1 MRIPTWFLTAW
12 VILAVGLGIVGSYLS
27 YTQSRERTREL
38 NDIASLE
45 DGVDVVRIVGLLGGW
60 EEPELP
66 DTSEQQDNQ
75 FAPDIDQPTVVIPT
89 ATTAT
94 PIVDN
99 TVDQTSEPAATTPT
113 PAPTELVV
121 AEDATQA
128 PDVGNQ
134 RINVL
139 VMGIDQREGETGPFP
154 TDTMMVLS
162 LNPVTKSG
170 VILSI
175 PRDIYV
181 NFPLGLGRGR
191 INTANIIGETQQYPG
206 GGPEYA
212 KRTVSEFLGIPIH
225 YYVMVN
231 FTAFLE
237 VMEVVG
243 PVNICI
249 TEPIDDDK
257 YPDGSYGV
265 RPIHFDAGCQD
276 LSPDRLLEYSRT
288 RATTNGDIDRAARQ
302 QQVIL
307 AVRDKIVNVSGVTN
321 LIANVDSLWQSVSA
335 NIRTD
340 LSFEDIISL
349 GLFMEEV
356 PSENIVNAT
365 IGYDR
370 VTIETLPTGDQVL
383 VPIRNDIYAL
393 VAELFRR

>member
-1 MRIPTWFLTAW
+1 MRIPTWVLTVW
-12 VILAVGLGIVGSYLS
+12 VILAVVFGIVGSYFS
-27 YTQSRERTREL
+27 YTQSRTRTREL

-45 DGVDVVRIVGLLGGW
+45 EGVDVLRIIGLLGGW

-66 DTSEQQDNQ
+66 DTSDQNAAVA
-75 FAPDIDQPTVVIPT
+75 APPDVQP
-89 ATTAT
+89 
-94 PIVDN
+94 
-99 TVDQTSEPAATTPT
+99 SPT
-113 PAPTELVV
+113 PNLGSARTVTPSENVTPSATEAVPLPSETQTVV
-121 AEDATQA
+121 AEEVTAI

-139 VMGIDQREGETGPFP
+139 VMGIDQREGESGPFP

-181 NFPLGLGRGR
+181 NFPLGLGRGK
-191 INTANIIGETQQYPG
+191 INTANIAGENQQYPG
-206 GGPEYA
+206 GGVEFA

-249 TEPIDDDK
+249 AEAIDDPD
-257 YPDGSYGV
+257 YPDGSYGT
-265 RPIHFDAGCQD
+265 RPVHFDPGCQD
-276 LSPDRLLEYSRT
+276 LGPDRLLEYSRT
-288 RATTNGDIDRAARQ
+288 RATANGDIDRAARQ
-302 QQVIL
+302 QQVML
-307 AVRDKIVNVSGVTN
+307 AVRDKVVNLTGITN
-321 LIANVDSLWQSVSA
+321 LLANADSLWQSVSE

-340 LSFEDIISL
+340 LNFEDIISL
-349 GLFMEEV
+349 ALFMEEV
-356 PSENIVNAT
+356 PSENIVNST

-370 VTIETLPTGDQVL
+370 VTIEELPTGEQVL
-383 VPIRNDIYAL
+383 VPIRSDIYAL
-393 VAELFRR
+393 VAELFRG